1 MFKLSLLLPSFVVL
15 FLITCSNVRQQETKN
30 ALHVFSVFPPL
41 YLLM

>member
-15 FLITCSNVRQQETKN
+15 YLITCSNLNLQEAKN

-41 YLLM
+41 